1 MSIGTHCLR
10 AFFVRR
16 IPQPRSMYLNPLRDA
31 HARGTLTRAQARI
44 VCAAVQTLEHIV
56 NPLLNAHR
64 LSFLQRLAPDT
75 HWLVVCDDP
84 LLFEARAQEVRA
96 SQDTEAEGGRGAPLP
111 CRPRRCLR
119 RDLRL
124 ALNVPLPQLLDAVVV
139 VSAAEAPDAE
149 ALLSRSGVVCVPKPD
164 CQQCTPAEAS
174 AD

>member
-1 MSIGTHCLR
+1 MSWELTAVSIGTHCLR

-44 VCAAVQTLEHIV
+44 VCPAVQTLEHIV

-75 HWLVVCDDP
+75 HWLVDCDDP

-96 SQDTEAEGGRGAPLP
+96 SQDTETEGGRGAPLP

-124 ALNVPLPQLLDAVVV
+124 KLLTCLCH
-139 VSAAEAPDAE
+139 SYWTRSSW
-149 ALLSRSGVVCVPKPD
+149 SRRRRRLTLRHC
-164 CQQCTPAEAS
+164 
-174 AD
+174 